1 MADEY
6 DRQRNDVDIFDSGT
20 GKWTTAILSQARS
33 WLAATSVGSLALFAG
48 GTDDGMCCENRADV
62 TPTAV
67 SCMHVVR
74 TLTFDVKG

>member
-1 MADEY
+1 MADGRY
-6 DRQRNDVDIFDSGT
+6 ICNDVDIFDSKT
-20 GKWTTAILSQARS
+20 GKWSTAVLSYYQKYA
-33 WLAATSVGSLALFAG
+33 AATSVGSLALFAG
-48 GTDDGMCCENRADV
+48 GSGMCCENRADV

>member
-1 MADEY
+1 MADG
-6 DRQRNDVDIFDSGT
+6 RSVWNDVDIFDSQT
-20 GKWTTAILSQARS
+20 GKWSTAVLSYFRYDVE
-33 WLAATSVGSLALFAG
+33 ATSVGSLALFAG
-48 GTDDGMCCENRADV
+48 GSGMCCENRADV

>member
-1 MADEY
+1 MADAY
-6 DRQRNDVDIFDSGT
+6 GNQRNDVDIFDSGT
-20 GKWTTAILSQARS
+20 GKWTTAILSQKRS
-33 WLAATSVGSLALFAG
+33 GLAATSVGSLALFAG
-48 GTDDGMCCENRADV
+48 GTGMCCVNRADV